1 MAEILGCYSW
11 YQSTSLSELGITD
24 VLCQGLQKKSQDILS
39 AITMVSHT
47 KKLIETLRDNEW
59 RSFLDDV
66 IEFCKTHH
74 IDIPDFK
81 DPYFEGR
88 SNRKGGH
95 ITTEHHYH
103 FDVFNEAINF
113 QLQELDSR
121 FNERVVEIL
130 ELSVALDPNE
140 GYKRFNSDSICKL
153 AKKYYYLDF
162 TEQEIDVLKFQ
173 LNHFEGYVKGHP
185 VLGKMSSIA
194 EVCQGL
200 AETGK
205 ASHYYLIDR
214 LIRLVLTLPVSTATT
229 ERAFSA
235 MKIVKNRLR
244 NKMDDDFLADSLV
257 LYIEKDIA
265 RSFSLDSILDDFN
278 DVIEKLPKNT
288 GKDAVWK
295 FRASIDRN

>member
-1 MAEILGCYSW
+1 MSSDCTKQKQEALK
-11 YQSTSLSELGITD
+11 D
-24 VLCQGLQKKSQDILS
+24 VDNYVKQKQ
-39 AITMVSHT
+39 
-47 KKLIETLRDNEW
+47 
-59 RSFLDDV
+59 
-66 IEFCKTHH
+66 THH

-140 GYKRFNSDSICKL
+140 GYKRFNS
-153 AKKYYYLDF
+153 
-162 TEQEIDVLKFQ
+162 
-173 LNHFEGYVKGHP
+173 
-185 VLGKMSSIA
+185 
-194 EVCQGL
+194 
-200 AETGK
+200 
-205 ASHYYLIDR
+205 R

-278 DVIEKLPKNT
+278 DFLLSLIIALSPSPYKVVQSQILLAKKYKHTSEVQLANRSLNQHLRGNRNTSVAKN
-288 GKDAVWK
+288 
-295 FRASIDRN
+295 